1 MENVQAGLCD
11 ATVYES
17 YITYPTDA
25 KLIWKSCTD
34 VFAMLQDVR
43 KRLKLRCSRSKHD
56 KRQQG
61 IFTGSMSILLV
72 SIY

>member
-34 VFAMLQDVR
+34 VFAMLEDVR
-43 KRLKLRCSRSKHD
+43 KRLRLRRRFDCS
-56 KRQQG
+56 
-61 IFTGSMSILLV
+61 
-72 SIY
+72 